1 MKLIETKCPN
11 CNSNLEVENNKK
23 KIECKY
29 CGTTFL
35 LDDNTVNV
43 RHIGAGQITDEQ
55 EFINAETNLNKFKN
69 YDEAYRLYLSLSKRF
84 VDNPEI
90 WIGLLRCYTYDF
102 TKKTMGSF
110 MKKYCEMYWN
120 NYCSLVGEQEIS
132 KYRYKYENY
141 MTGFDEQENKKK
153 EVKKFFSSSKQ
164 EIKKI
169 VDMPKQKKKEIPED
183 NKCYLLLIIFFGA
196 FGVHKFIRK
205 RPIQGLIYLFTYG
218 LFFIGWIVDIIKE
231 YKKFP
236 ESKQRKVIPW
246 LFASFFLIYVIEYF
260 QYNPLSTIP
269 FIISG
274 FLCLDYFWILIGQ
287 NKRALRI
294 WVPIIVF
301 VISCGFSPVNIPEEF
316 NGRWIS
322 DENVEY
328 QLIEVNPKGDKIYET
343 INSDEVTS
351 VTCFYGKGNIYV
363 KIAEDRILK
372 LKYNKEKDNLC
383 LLNDKDKCIAEY
395 YLEK

>member
-23 KIECKY
+23 KVECKY

-43 RHIGAGQITDEQ
+43 RHISAGQITEEQ

-90 WIGLLRCYTYDF
+90 WIGLLRCYTHDF

-110 MKKYCEMYWN
+110 MKKYCDIYWN
-120 NYCSLVGEQEIS
+120 NYCSLVGEAEVS
-132 KYRYKYENY
+132 KYRYKYETY

-153 EVKKFFSSSKQ
+153 DVKKFFSSSAQ
-164 EIKKI
+164 EIKKKI
-169 VDMPKQKKKEIPED
+169 EKPKKEIPED
-183 NKCYLLLIIFFGA
+183 NKCYLLLIIFLGA
-196 FGVHKFIRK
+196 FGIHKFIRK
-205 RPIQGLIYLFTYG
+205 RPIQGLLYLFTGG
-218 LFFIGWIVDIIKE
+218 LFCIGWIIDIVKE

-236 ESKQRKVIPW
+236 ESKQRKAIPW
-246 LFASFFLIYVIEYF
+246 LFASFFLIYIVEYF
-260 QYNPLSTIP
+260 KYNPLATIP
-269 FIISG
+269 FIICG

-287 NKRALRI
+287 NKKTLRI

-301 VISCGFSPVNIPEEF
+301 VIGCAYSPVNIPEKF
-316 NGRWIS
+316 NGKWVTS
-322 DENVEY
+322 DNVQY
-328 QLIEVNPKGDKIYET
+328 QVIEVNPEMDKVYEK
-343 INSDEVTS
+343 IDSKDSVS

-363 KIAEDRILK
+363 EISDNNILK
-372 LKYNKEKDNLC
+372 LKYNEEKETLC
-383 LLNDKDKCIAEY
+383 LIDKNDKCSAKY
-395 YLEK
+395 YLKK